1 MRLNSFLCSIT
12 RQFLYHII
20 CSPLSLL
27 TAMYGHAS
35 KTHLCC
41 ICERPD
47 YSLRMVRKES
57 GCRWVTLELTDQ
69 SGPVTWFVACAPCLC
84 LCSLRFH
91 ASNQSALCDMPRAY
105 YHDNTQQFEHRVEK
119 IIKDK
124 LVDKAYIE
132 AADVDNVA
140 VVQLRRELRNHELD
154 DIQATREL

>member
-1 MRLNSFLCSIT
+1 M
-12 RQFLYHII
+12 
-20 CSPLSLL
+20 
-27 TAMYGHAS
+27 TAHVSA
-35 KTHLCC
+35 TDRCC
-41 ICERPD
+41 MCERQN
-47 YSLRMVRKES
+47 YSLRSIRNAT
-57 GCRWVTLELTDQ
+57 GCRWVSLELIDQ
-69 SGPVTWFVACAPCLC
+69 SEPVTWFVACAPCLC

-91 ASNQSALCDMPRAY
+91 ASNQSALCGMPRAY

-154 DIQATREL
+154 EIQAKREL